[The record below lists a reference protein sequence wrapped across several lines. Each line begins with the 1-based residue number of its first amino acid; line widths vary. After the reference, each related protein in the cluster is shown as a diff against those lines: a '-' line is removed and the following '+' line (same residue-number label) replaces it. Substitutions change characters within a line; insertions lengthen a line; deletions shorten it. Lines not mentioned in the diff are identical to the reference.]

1 MDIEKLTLS
10 CEYQPLLTPH
20 SLEIFGHEALARF
33 RTATGELVPPNL
45 VFGHLHANPTLFSKI
60 EAQAKAFQIQHAPP
74 GRLFVNIDPHAM
86 QGEFAAAIFD
96 MLNKHHNITVEIIE
110 NTCITEAESAKAL
123 VDKFTQLHIDCA
135 LDDIGAPH
143 AMLCLEL
150 ITKVQCLKFDR
161 HWLSRIDDNAQY
173 QLLSCLIEYGKKTN
187 KLCILE
193 GVETKAQLIT
203 ARKLKVDLVQG
214 FLFKAA
220 FKTAKQSEP
229 CVS

>member
-1 MDIEKLTLS
+1 MDIDQLTLS
-10 CEYQPLLTPH
+10 CEYQPLLNPH

-45 VFGHLHANPTLFSKI
+45 VFGQLHANPELFSKI
-60 EAQAKAFQIQHAPP
+60 EYQAKAFQIKHAPT

-86 QGEFAAAIFD
+86 HGEYAAAMFDIFK
-96 MLNKHHNITVEIIE
+96 KHPNVTVEIIE

-123 VDKFTQLHIDCA
+123 VDKFTKQHINCA

-150 ITKVQCLKFDR
+150 MAKVQCLKFDR

-193 GVETKAQLIT
+193 GVETKAHLIT

-214 FLFKAA
+214 FLFTAA
-220 FKTAKQSEP
+220 FNTVKQSEP
-229 CVS
+229 CLG

>member
-10 CEYQPLLTPH
+10 CEYQPLLDPH
-20 SLEIFGHEALARF
+20 SLSIWGHEALARF
-33 RTATGELVPPNL
+33 RTATGVLIPPNL
-45 VFGHLHANPTLFSKI
+45 VFEHLHGTPELFSKI
-60 EAQAKAFQIQHAPP
+60 EAQAKAFQLQHAPP

-86 QGEFAAAIFD
+86 QGEYATAIFD
-96 MLNKHHNITVEIIE
+96 MLNKHDNITVEIIE

-123 VDKFTQLHIDCA
+123 VDKFTQQHIDCA

-143 AMLCLEL
+143 AMLCLDL
-150 ITKVQCLKFDR
+150 MAKVQCLKFDR
-161 HWLSRIDDNAQY
+161 HWLSRINDDAQY
-173 QLLSCLIEYGKKTN
+173 QLLSSMIEYGKKTN

-193 GVETKAQLIT
+193 GVETKVHLIA

-220 FKTAKQSEP
+220 FKTEKESEP